1 MVHIGHLPLT
11 ACPKHDLGEIGEIE
25 MTMTNNTEM
34 PNDDSEVKRSQAL
47 SIVLGY
53 VTEKRTLIQFEVA
66 EKFSKS
72 YRIKA
77 DSWNH
82 AQRRIEDEDLYI
94 HNGWTEDDTSD
105 YEDDPILEI
114 DGSHQHIEEYK
125 PTFARK
131 VEQVKIGYRW
141 YDMDRLRASLL
152 YYVSQDYNIRRT
164 MDDNASKAVMII
176 LKGGDE

>member
-1 MVHIGHLPLT
+1 MDT
-11 ACPKHDLGEIGEIE
+11 K
-25 MTMTNNTEM
+25 MTHTEM

-53 VTEKRTLIQFEVA
+53 VTEKRTLIQFERA
-66 EKFSKS
+66 EKFSKT

-94 HNGWTEDDTSD
+94 DNGWTEDDTSD
-105 YEDDPILEI
+105 YDEEAILEI

-125 PTFARK
+125 PTFDQK
-131 VEQVKIGYRW
+131 IEQVKIGYRW
-141 YDMDRLRASLL
+141 YDLDRLTESLQ
-152 YYVSQDYNIRRT
+152 YYVSQDYNIKRV
-164 MDDNASKAVMII
+164 MNDNFNYS
-176 LKGGDE
+176 

>member
-1 MVHIGHLPLT
+1 MDT
-11 ACPKHDLGEIGEIE
+11 K
-25 MTMTNNTEM
+25 MTHTEM

-53 VTEKRTLIQFEVA
+53 VTEKRTLIQFERA
-66 EKFSKS
+66 EKFSKT

-94 HNGWTEDDTSD
+94 DNGWTEDDTSD
-105 YEDDPILEI
+105 YDEEAILEI

-125 PTFARK
+125 PTFDQK
-131 VEQVKIGYRW
+131 IEQVKIGYRW
-141 YDMDRLRASLL
+141 YDLDRLTESLQ
-152 YYVSQDYNIRRT
+152 YYVSQDYNIKRV
-164 MDDNASKAVMII
+164 MNDNARKAVMI
-176 LKGGDE
+176 LLSGGDE